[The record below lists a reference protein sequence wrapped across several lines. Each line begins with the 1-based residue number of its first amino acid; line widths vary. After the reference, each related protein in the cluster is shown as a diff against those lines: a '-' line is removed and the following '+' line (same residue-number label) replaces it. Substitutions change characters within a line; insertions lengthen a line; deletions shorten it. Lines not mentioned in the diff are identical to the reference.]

1 MNVSITPK
9 LKQFIQ
15 NQIATGKYASAEEV
29 VLAAL
34 RMFEILQSSNRG
46 QLEELQRE
54 IALDV
59 EASSRAEVVSS
70 ETVFSQLTSLS
81 KGWMPGFFEEVIG
94 GWVGEPLKRAEQGE
108 YEIREPLF

>member
-1 MNVSITPK
+1 MNVSLTPK
-9 LKQFIQ
+9 LEQFIQ

-34 RMFEILQSSNRG
+34 RMFEILQSSYRG
-46 QLEELQRE
+46 QFEQLQRE
-54 IALDV
+54 IVVDV
-59 EASSRAEVVSS
+59 EASSRAEIVSS